1 METIRA
7 YTSIEQSKILAKI
20 LPLESA
26 DMCLT
31 FVNNIWNPVW
41 GKADDIYQLQ
51 KDCYEPDYT
60 KDEYVDLDEFE
71 PKVIPC
77 WSLASLLGV
86 LPDTITSND
95 GIAFKLN
102 IKKNIIEYS
111 NPSLYLVYKS
121 VKSDN
126 LIDGCYEMILR
137 LHELKLL

>member
-1 METIRA
+1 MTTTKS
-7 YTSIEQSKILAKI
+7 YTNIEQSCKLAEI

-31 FVNNIWNPVW
+31 FVNNVWNPVC
-41 GKADDIYQLQ
+41 GKMDDIYKLQ

-60 KDEYVDLDEFE
+60 KDEYVDFDEFE
-71 PKVIPC
+71 PKIVTC
-77 WSLASLLGV
+77 WSLAALISV
-86 LPDTITSND
+86 LPGTITSND
-95 GIAFKLN
+95 GIAFELN

-126 LIDGCYEMILR
+126 LIDGCYEMVVW
-137 LHELKLL
+137 LKENGKL

>member
-1 METIRA
+1 MTTIKS
-7 YTSIEQSKILAKI
+7 YTDIEQSCKLAEI
-20 LPLESA
+20 FPLESV

-31 FVNNIWNPVW
+31 FVNNVWNPVW
-41 GKADDIYQLQ
+41 GKTDDIYKLQ

-60 KDEYVDLDEFE
+60 KDEYIDFNEFE
-71 PKVIPC
+71 PKIVPC
-77 WSLASLLGV
+77 WSLAALISLMPG
-86 LPDTITSND
+86 TITSND

-126 LIDGCYEMILR
+126 LIDAAFEMMVW
-137 LHELKLL
+137 LKENEKL

>member
-1 METIRA
+1 MTIIKS
-7 YTSIEQSKILAKI
+7 YTNIEQSCKLAEI

-31 FVNNIWNPVW
+31 FVNNVWNPVC
-41 GKADDIYQLQ
+41 GKMGDIYKLQ

-60 KDEYVDLDEFE
+60 KDEYVDFDEFE
-71 PKVIPC
+71 PKIVPC
-77 WSLASLLGV
+77 WSLAPLISV
-86 LPDTITSND
+86 LPGTITSND

-126 LIDGCYEMILR
+126 IIDAVFEMIVWIK
-137 LHELKLL
+137 ENGKL